1 MKLKFVFI
9 LFVIFLSIQSSVF
22 AQLSKPAIGAN
33 IGGGTISGQSP
44 EIGSLSTGLFV
55 QASPWFMEEYAL
67 RLGFNYSRKLEYF
80 LPGNE
85 RSFFPFVQAFS
96 LKLVLT
102 QYSGEGKFFEESV
115 GFVYLNDRTFSDVDT
130 WSAGAVFNVQFG
142 FDLRNEMRKGFTMG
156 PNLEYAFTFSDISA
170 NMFSIN
176 LQSFYYF

>member
-1 MKLKFVFI
+1 MPKLLITIIFVF
-9 LFVIFLSIQSSVF
+9 LSLSSSVF
-22 AQLSKPAIGAN
+22 AQFSKSAIGAN

-44 EIGSLSTGLFV
+44 DIGSLSSGIFI

-67 RLGFNYSRKLEYF
+67 RFGFHYSRKLEYF

-115 GFVYLNDRTFSDVDT
+115 GIIHLNDRTFSDVDT
-130 WSAGAVFNVQFG
+130 WSTGAIFNAQFG
-142 FDLRNEMRKGFTMG
+142 FDLRDDLKKGFTIG
-156 PNLEYAFTFSDISA
+156 PNLEYAFTFSNVSA
-170 NMFSIN
+170 SMFSIN